1 MTEVRKKH
9 KSYYGKESDIMKQKS
24 KMIKFIGFAVTV
36 IGVGVNLLSNWVD
49 EKKMD
54 ERIEE
59 KVDEA
64 LAQKDKEA
72 EES

>member
-1 MTEVRKKH
+1 
-9 KSYYGKESDIMKQKS
+9 MKQNS
-24 KMIKFIGFAVTV
+24 KMIKFIGFAVTI
-36 IGVGVNLLSNWVD
+36 IGVGVNLLSDWVD

-54 ERIEE
+54 EKIEE
-59 KVDEA
+59 KVNEA

>member
-1 MTEVRKKH
+1 MIEVRKKH

-36 IGVGVNLLSNWVD
+36 IGVGVNLVSNWVD

-59 KVDEA
+59 KVNEA

>member
-1 MTEVRKKH
+1 MIEVRKKH
-9 KSYYGKESDIMKQKS
+9 KPYYGKESDIMKQKS

-36 IGVGVNLLSNWVD
+36 IGVGVNLVSNWVD

-59 KVDEA
+59 KVNEA